1 MSMEAYKIEHLNKSY
16 ADKEIF
22 NDLNLS
28 ISEHERIGLV
38 GINGTGK
45 STLLKVIGGLD
56 EDFTADITHPNQY
69 RIRYSSQKQDLNGHM
84 TVFEA
89 VLSSDT
95 PTLRIIK
102 KYEEAVNRYALDQSD
117 SNFNKMME
125 AQEEMDQKDAWDY
138 NAEIKT
144 ILSKLGIH
152 DTTKKIVEL
161 SGGQQ
166 KRVVLAKILI
176 EQPDLL
182 LLDEPTNHLDF
193 ESIRWLINYVKQY
206 PHTVLFV
213 THDRYFLNE
222 VSTRIIE
229 LDRGKLKTYPGNYE
243 DYIVMRAENELVEQK
258 QQEKQKALY
267 KQELAWM
274 RAGAKARTTKQQAR
288 INRFNQLESDVKTQ
302 HTQDKGELNL
312 AYSRLG
318 KQVYELKNLSKSIN
332 NKVLFED
339 VTEIIQSGRRIGIV
353 GPNGAGK
360 TTLLNILSNEDQD
373 YEGELKI
380 GQTVKVAYFKQTE
393 KTLDRDIRV
402 IDYLREE
409 SEMAKEK
416 DGTSISV
423 TQLLERF
430 LFPSATHGK
439 KVYKLSGGEQKRLYL
454 LRLLVHKPNVLL
466 LDEPTND
473 LDTETL
479 TILEDYIDDFGGSVI
494 TVSHDRYFLN
504 KVVQEYWFIHDGKIE
519 KIIGSFEDYESFKKE
534 HERQA
539 MLSKQT
545 EQQNKHKHQPKKKTG
560 LSYKEK
566 LEYETIMTRIEMTET
581 RLEDLEQEMINAS
594 DNYARIKELNEE
606 KEQLEATY
614 EADITRW
621 SELEE
626 IKEQ

>member
-1 MSMEAYKIEHLNKSY
+1 MEAYKIEHLNKSY

-166 KRVVLAKILI
+166 KRVVLAKTLI

-243 DYIVMRAENELVEQK
+243 DYIVMRAENELIEQK

-332 NKVLFED
+332 NKVLFEG

-393 KTLDRDIRV
+393 ETLDRDIRV

-581 RLEDLEQEMINAS
+581 RLEELEQEMINAS

>member
-1 MSMEAYKIEHLNKSY
+1 MEAYKIENLNKSY
-16 ADKEIF
+16 ADKIIF
-22 NDLNLS
+22 DDLNLS

-45 STLLKVIGGLD
+45 STLLKVIGNID
-56 EDFTADITHPNQY
+56 DDYTADITHPNQY
-69 RIRYSSQKQDLNGHM
+69 RIRYSSQKQDLDGDM
-84 TVFEA
+84 TVFQA

-95 PTLRIIK
+95 TTLQIIK
-102 KYEEAVNRYALDQSD
+102 AYEEAVNAYTQQQDDAHFQ
-117 SNFNKMME
+117 KMME
-125 AQEEMDQKDAWDY
+125 AQEAMDRNSAWDY

-144 ILSKLGIH
+144 ILSKLGIN
-152 DTTKKIVEL
+152 DTTKKVNEL

-166 KRVVLAKILI
+166 KRVVLAKTLI

-193 ESIRWLINYVKQY
+193 ESITWLINYVKQY

-222 VSTRIIE
+222 IASRIIE
-229 LDRGKLKTYPGNYE
+229 LDRGKLKSYPGNYE
-243 DYIVMRAENELVEQK
+243 DYIAMRAENEIIEQK

-288 INRFNQLESDVKTQ
+288 INRFNDLESEVQAQ
-302 HTQDKGELNL
+302 HVQDKGQLNL

-318 KQVYELKNLSKSIN
+318 KQVYELEQLSKQIN
-332 NKVLFED
+332 GRTLFED
-339 VTEIIQSGRRIGIV
+339 ITEIIQSGQRIGIV

-360 TTLLNILSNEDQD
+360 TTLLNILSGEEND
-373 YEGELKI
+373 YTGTLKI

-393 KTLDRDIRV
+393 ETLDRDIRM

-409 SEMAKEK
+409 SEVAKEK

-430 LFPSATHGK
+430 LFPSSTHGK
-439 KVYKLSGGEQKRLYL
+439 KIYKLSGGEQKRLYL
-454 LRLLVHKPNVLL
+454 LRLLVHQPNVLL

-479 TILEDYIDDFGGSVI
+479 TILEDYISSFGGSVI

-504 KVVQEYWFIHDGKIE
+504 KVAQEYWYIHDGKMERIV
-519 KIIGSFEDYESFKKE
+519 GAFEDYESYKKE
-534 HERQA
+534 QDKLVALEKQA
-539 MLSKQT
+539 Q
-545 EQQNKHKHQPKKKTG
+545 QPKQKTTVRKKSG

-566 LEYETIMTRIEMTET
+566 REYETLMDRIEQTET
-581 RLEDLEQEMINAS
+581 RLEEIDEEMIEAS
-594 DNYARIKELNEE
+594 ADYAIIKELNEE
-606 KEQLEATY
+606 KEQLELTY
-614 EADITRW
+614 ETDITRW

-626 IKEQ
+626 LKEQ

>member
-1 MSMEAYKIEHLNKSY
+1 MEAYKIEHLNKSY

-166 KRVVLAKILI
+166 KRVVLAKTLI

-213 THDRYFLNE
+213 IHDRYFLNE

-332 NKVLFED
+332 NKVLFEG

-393 KTLDRDIRV
+393 ETLERDIRV

-545 EQQNKHKHQPKKKTG
+545 EQQNKYKHQPKKKTG

-581 RLEDLEQEMINAS
+581 RLEELEQEMINAS

>member
-1 MSMEAYKIEHLNKSY
+1 MEAYKIEHLNKSY
-16 ADKEIF
+16 ADKVIF
-22 NDLNLS
+22 DDLNLS

-69 RIRYSSQKQDLNGHM
+69 RIRYSSQKHDLDEDL
-84 TVFEA
+84 TVFQA

-95 PTLRIIK
+95 TTLRIIK
-102 KYEEAVNRYALDQSD
+102 TYEEAVNAYTQKQDDRHFQ
-117 SNFNKMME
+117 KMME
-125 AQEEMDQKDAWDY
+125 AQEAMDRHSAWDY

-144 ILSKLGIH
+144 ILSKLGIN
-152 DTTKKIVEL
+152 DTSKKVKEL

-166 KRVVLAKILI
+166 KRVVLAKTLI

-193 ESIRWLINYVKQY
+193 ESINWLINYVKQY

-222 VSTRIIE
+222 IASRIVE
-229 LDRGKLKTYPGNYE
+229 LDRGELKSYPGNYE
-243 DYIVMRAENELVEQK
+243 DYIAMRAENELIEQK
-258 QQEKQKALY
+258 QQEKQKSLY

-288 INRFNQLESDVKTQ
+288 INRFNDLESEVQ
-302 HTQDKGELNL
+302 AHHTQDKGQLNL

-318 KQVYELKNLSKSIN
+318 KQVYELEHLTKQIN
-332 NKVLFED
+332 DKTLFED
-339 VTEIIQSGRRIGIV
+339 ITEIIQSGQRIGIV

-360 TTLLNILSNEDQD
+360 TTLLNILSGEDVD
-373 YEGELKI
+373 YTGTLKI

-393 KTLDRDIRV
+393 ETLDRDIRM

-409 SEMAKEK
+409 SEVAKEK

-430 LFPSATHGK
+430 LFPSSTHGK
-439 KVYKLSGGEQKRLYL
+439 KIYKLSGGEQKRLYL
-454 LRLLVHKPNVLL
+454 LRLLVHQPNVLL

-479 TILEDYIDDFGGSVI
+479 TILEDYISTFGGSVI

-504 KVVQEYWFIHDGKIE
+504 KVAQEYWYIHDGKME
-519 KIIGSFEDYESFKKE
+519 RIIGSFEDYEAYKKE
-534 HERQA
+534 QDKLQA
-539 MLSKQT
+539 LEKQA
-545 EQQNKHKHQPKKKTG
+545 QQPKPKTNVRKKTG

-566 LEYETIMTRIEMTET
+566 REYEMLMERIEQTEE
-581 RLEDLEQEMINAS
+581 RLEQIDEEMIEAS
-594 DNYARIKELNEE
+594 ADYAKIKELNEE
-606 KEQLEATY
+606 KEQLEQTY
-614 EADITRW
+614 DMDITRW

>member
-1 MSMEAYKIEHLNKSY
+1 
-16 ADKEIF
+16 
-22 NDLNLS
+22 
-28 ISEHERIGLV
+28 
-38 GINGTGK
+38 
-45 STLLKVIGGLD
+45 
-56 EDFTADITHPNQY
+56 
-69 RIRYSSQKQDLNGHM
+69 
-84 TVFEA
+84 
-89 VLSSDT
+89 
-95 PTLRIIK
+95 
-102 KYEEAVNRYALDQSD
+102 
-117 SNFNKMME
+117 
-125 AQEEMDQKDAWDY
+125 
-138 NAEIKT
+138 
-144 ILSKLGIH
+144 
-152 DTTKKIVEL
+152 
-161 SGGQQ
+161 
-166 KRVVLAKILI
+166 
-176 EQPDLL
+176 
-182 LLDEPTNHLDF
+182 
-193 ESIRWLINYVKQY
+193 
-206 PHTVLFV
+206 
-213 THDRYFLNE
+213 
-222 VSTRIIE
+222 
-229 LDRGKLKTYPGNYE
+229 
-243 DYIVMRAENELVEQK
+243 
-258 QQEKQKALY
+258 
-267 KQELAWM
+267 
-274 RAGAKARTTKQQAR
+274 
-288 INRFNQLESDVKTQ
+288 
-302 HTQDKGELNL
+302 
-312 AYSRLG
+312 
-318 KQVYELKNLSKSIN
+318 
-332 NKVLFED
+332 
-339 VTEIIQSGRRIGIV
+339 
-353 GPNGAGK
+353 
-360 TTLLNILSNEDQD
+360 
-373 YEGELKI
+373 
-380 GQTVKVAYFKQTE
+380 
-393 KTLDRDIRV
+393 
-402 IDYLREE
+402 
-409 SEMAKEK
+409 MAKEK

-545 EQQNKHKHQPKKKTG
+545 EQQNKYKHQPKKKTG

-581 RLEDLEQEMINAS
+581 RLEELEQEMINAS

>member
-1 MSMEAYKIEHLNKSY
+1 MEAYKIEHLNKSY

-152 DTTKKIVEL
+152 DPTKKIVEL

-166 KRVVLAKILI
+166 KRVVLAKTLI

-393 KTLDRDIRV
+393 ETLDRDIRV

>member
-1 MSMEAYKIEHLNKSY
+1 MEAYKIEHLNKSY
-16 ADKEIF
+16 ADKVIF
-22 NDLNLS
+22 DDLNLS

-69 RIRYSSQKQDLNGHM
+69 RIRYSSQKHDLDEDL
-84 TVFEA
+84 TVFQA

-95 PTLRIIK
+95 TTLRIIK
-102 KYEEAVNRYALDQSD
+102 TYEEAVNAYTQQQDDRHFQ
-117 SNFNKMME
+117 KMME
-125 AQEEMDQKDAWDY
+125 AQEAMDRHSAWDY

-144 ILSKLGIH
+144 ILSKLGIN
-152 DTTKKIVEL
+152 DTSKKVKEL

-166 KRVVLAKILI
+166 KRVVLAKTLI

-193 ESIRWLINYVKQY
+193 ESINWLINYVKQY

-222 VSTRIIE
+222 IASRIVE
-229 LDRGKLKTYPGNYE
+229 LDRGKLKSYPGNYE
-243 DYIVMRAENELVEQK
+243 DYIAMRAENELIEQK
-258 QQEKQKALY
+258 QQEKQKSLY

-288 INRFNQLESDVKTQ
+288 INRFNDLESEVQ
-302 HTQDKGELNL
+302 AHHTQDKGQLNL

-318 KQVYELKNLSKSIN
+318 KQVYELEHLTKQIN
-332 NKVLFED
+332 DKTLFED
-339 VTEIIQSGRRIGIV
+339 ITEIIQSGQRIGIV

-360 TTLLNILSNEDQD
+360 TTLLNILSGEDVD
-373 YEGELKI
+373 YTGTLKI

-393 KTLDRDIRV
+393 ETLDRDIRM

-409 SEMAKEK
+409 SEVAKEK

-430 LFPSATHGK
+430 LFPSSTHGK
-439 KVYKLSGGEQKRLYL
+439 KIYKLSGGEQKRLYL
-454 LRLLVHKPNVLL
+454 LRLLVHQPNVLL

-479 TILEDYIDDFGGSVI
+479 TILEDYISTFGGSVI

-504 KVVQEYWFIHDGKIE
+504 KVAQEYWYIHDGKME
-519 KIIGSFEDYESFKKE
+519 RIIGSFEDYEAYKKE
-534 HERQA
+534 QDKLQA
-539 MLSKQT
+539 LEKQA
-545 EQQNKHKHQPKKKTG
+545 QQPKPKTNVRKKTG

-566 LEYETIMTRIEMTET
+566 REYEMLMERIEQTEE
-581 RLEDLEQEMINAS
+581 RLEQIDEEMIEAS
-594 DNYARIKELNEE
+594 ADYAKIKELNEE
-606 KEQLEATY
+606 KEQLEQTY
-614 EADITRW
+614 DMDITRW

>member
-1 MSMEAYKIEHLNKSY
+1 MEAYKIEHLNKSY
-16 ADKEIF
+16 ADKIIF
-22 NDLNLS
+22 DDLNLS

-45 STLLKVIGGLD
+45 STLLKVIGNID
-56 EDFTADITHPNQY
+56 DDYTADITHPNQY
-69 RIRYSSQKQDLNGHM
+69 RIRYSSQKQDLDGDM
-84 TVFEA
+84 TVFQA

-95 PTLRIIK
+95 STLQIIK
-102 KYEEAVNRYALDQSD
+102 AYEEAVNAYSQQQDDAHFQ
-117 SNFNKMME
+117 KMMK
-125 AQEEMDQKDAWDY
+125 AQEAMDQNSAWDY

-144 ILSKLGIH
+144 ILSKLGIN
-152 DTTKKIVEL
+152 DTTKKVNEL

-166 KRVVLAKILI
+166 KRVVLAKTLI

-193 ESIRWLINYVKQY
+193 ESITWLINYVKQY

-222 VSTRIIE
+222 ISSIIIE
-229 LDRGKLKTYPGNYE
+229 LDRGKLKSYPGNYE
-243 DYIVMRAENELVEQK
+243 DYIAMRAENEIIEQK

-288 INRFNQLESDVKTQ
+288 INRFNDLESEVQDQ
-302 HTQDKGELNL
+302 HVQDKGQLNL

-318 KQVYELKNLSKSIN
+318 KQVYELEKLSKQIN
-332 NKVLFED
+332 GRTLFED
-339 VTEIIQSGRRIGIV
+339 ITEIIQSGQLIGIV

-360 TTLLNILSNEDQD
+360 TTLLNILSGEDND
-373 YEGELKI
+373 YTGTLKI

-393 KTLDRDIRV
+393 ETLDRDIRM

-409 SEMAKEK
+409 SEVAKEK

-430 LFPSATHGK
+430 LFPSSTHGK
-439 KVYKLSGGEQKRLYL
+439 KIYKLSGGEQKRLYL
-454 LRLLVHKPNVLL
+454 LRLLVHQPNVLL

-479 TILEDYIDDFGGSVI
+479 TILEDYISSFGGSVI

-504 KVVQEYWFIHDGKIE
+504 KVAQEYWYIHDGKMERIV
-519 KIIGSFEDYESFKKE
+519 GTFEDYETYKKE
-534 HERQA
+534 QDKLAALEKQA
-539 MLSKQT
+539 Q
-545 EQQNKHKHQPKKKTG
+545 QPKQKTTARKKSG

-566 LEYETIMTRIEMTET
+566 REYETLMERIEQTET
-581 RLEDLEQEMINAS
+581 RLEEIDEEMIEAS
-594 DNYARIKELNEE
+594 ADYGKIKELNEE
-606 KEQLEATY
+606 KEHLELTY
-614 EADITRW
+614 ETDITRW

-626 IKEQ
+626 LKEQ

>member
-1 MSMEAYKIEHLNKSY
+1 MEAYKIEHLNKSY

-166 KRVVLAKILI
+166 KRVVLATTLI
-176 EQPDLL
+176 EQQDLR
-182 LLDEPTNHLDF
+182 LLDEPTTHLDF

-393 KTLDRDIRV
+393 ETLDRDIRV

>member
-1 MSMEAYKIEHLNKSY
+1 MEAYKIEHLNKSY

-393 KTLDRDIRV
+393 ETLDRDIRV